1 MVNQLKQ
8 SYYFV
13 CVFILFSALL
23 CGLNGFVAFVD
34 EHVVSEIIEW
44 QSIDSGCY
52 EYYDGSLDTP
62 STNPG
67 KSKRNAQKL
76 NGNCSDHMTGLAV
89 AAFGLFAKLANI
101 LE

>member
-1 MVNQLKQ
+1 M
-8 SYYFV
+8 
-13 CVFILFSALL
+13 
-23 CGLNGFVAFVD
+23 NGFVAFVD
-34 EHVVSEIIEW
+34 EHVVSEIVKW
-44 QSIDSGCY
+44 QSIDFGCY

-62 STNPG
+62 PTTIPA
-67 KSKRNAQKL
+67 KSKRNAHKL